1 MTKTMR
7 LTSLRA
13 HRAMRA
19 RRGVMT
25 TTRAESPQ
33 TAREETRGENVSS
46 MKAPVQRARAPVSRY
61 MYPSSPLSNLLAQTS
76 PMTMMQH
83 QIDDMMQ
90 MMGEMFGETPM
101 ERMLDKFESSAAPGF
116 HRAHVLAPP
125 EMLRKDVAVEI
136 DPEQRVLHIS
146 AKRDHRASEEEEEG
160 DVKWLVY
167 ERHFGKLERQMKLPE
182 DATIDEN
189 EIDCRMVNGL
199 LTVTIP
205 KVEKEESEEDKAPPR
220 LKVPIRDH

>member
-1 MTKTMR
+1 
-7 LTSLRA
+7 
-13 HRAMRA
+13 
-19 RRGVMT
+19 
-25 TTRAESPQ
+25 
-33 TAREETRGENVSS
+33 
-46 MKAPVQRARAPVSRY
+46 
-61 MYPSSPLSNLLAQTS
+61 
-76 PMTMMQH
+76 MTMMQH

-101 ERMLDKFESSAAPGF
+101 ERMLEKFESSAAPGF

-125 EMLRKDVAVEI
+125 EMLRIRVGARRDERRSKTSFRDETRVREMMTDHTVTTEAIEEPKKYTVNCELPGLTIKDVAVEI

>member
-7 LTSLRA
+7 LTTLRA

-46 MKAPVQRARAPVSRY
+46 MKAPVQQRTRAPVSRY

-83 QIDDMMQ
+83 HIDDMMQ

-101 ERMLDKFESSAAPGF
+101 ERMLEKFESSAAPGF

-125 EMLRKDVAVEI
+125 EMLRI
-136 DPEQRVLHIS
+136 RVG
-146 AKRDHRASEEEEEG
+146 ARRDETR
-160 DVKWLVY
+160 
-167 ERHFGKLERQMKLPE
+167 
-182 DATIDEN
+182 DA
-189 EIDCRMVNGL
+189 RRL
-199 LTVTIP
+199 LFAMRR
-205 KVEKEESEEDKAPPR
+205 ESER
-220 LKVPIRDH
+220 

>member
-1 MTKTMR
+1 MKKTMR
-7 LTSLRA
+7 LTTLRA

-101 ERMLDKFESSAAPGF
+101 ERMLEKFESSAAPGF

-125 EMLRKDVAVEI
+125 EMLRI
-136 DPEQRVLHIS
+136 RVG
-146 AKRDHRASEEEEEG
+146 ARRDETR
-160 DVKWLVY
+160 
-167 ERHFGKLERQMKLPE
+167 
-182 DATIDEN
+182 DA
-189 EIDCRMVNGL
+189 RRL
-199 LTVTIP
+199 LFAMRR
-205 KVEKEESEEDKAPPR
+205 ESER
-220 LKVPIRDH
+220 